1 MDLLIL
7 ELIDPEIM
15 RWLAERHRVRFAPEL
30 ASHPQQLREAL
41 YETRA
46 LILPSSI
53 SLDKSLLHFAPE
65 LRVVGRISGS
75 MENIDMVACEQA
87 AIEVVRNPTA
97 TAVAEAEFM
106 IGALLSMLR
115 QTPVVSHD
123 GMLAGRELGAATVG
137 LLGMAPAARSVAQL
151 LASFGSRVIGYDPT
165 LHASNPAWERWRVE
179 PVSLRQMFEQADAVC
194 VQLGYYSRYRGLIG
208 ERVLP
213 YCKQNQVMVSISP
226 SGLFDEAQ
234 LALALRTRR
243 TASVWFDSVQ
253 AGMLDSGRP
262 LHGLANL
269 RVTPRIASTTQESL
283 NRNAWAVAQRIDEL
297 LQSAPPRWFRGT
309 SPADFSA

>member
-15 RWLAERHRVRFAPEL
+15 RWLSERHRVRFAPEL
-30 ASHPQQLREAL
+30 ASDPHQLREAL
-41 YETRA
+41 YDARA
-46 LILPSSI
+46 LILPSSVP
-53 SLDKSLLHFAPE
+53 LDKTMLHFAPE
-65 LRVVGRISGS
+65 LRIVGRVSGS
-75 MENIDMVACEQA
+75 MDNIDAAGCAQA
-87 AIEVVRNPTA
+87 EVEVVRNPTA

-106 IGALLSMLR
+106 IGALLQMLR
-115 QTPVVSHD
+115 QTPIENSE
-123 GMLAGRELGAATVG
+123 GMLAGRELGTATVG
-137 LLGMAPAARSVAQL
+137 LVGMAPAARSVAQL
-151 LASFGSRVIGYDPT
+151 LASFGSRVVGYDPA
-165 LHASNPAWERWRVE
+165 LHSSNPSWERWRVE
-179 PVSLRQMFEQADAVC
+179 PMSLRQLFEQCDAVC

-213 YCKQNQVMVSISP
+213 YCKQHQVMVSVSP
-226 SGLFDEAQ
+226 SGLFDEAV
-234 LALALRTRR
+234 LAQALRTRR
-243 TASVWFDSVQ
+243 MAGVWFDSVE

-283 NRNAWAVAQRIDEL
+283 NRNAWAVAQRIDEM
-297 LQSAPPRWFRGT
+297 LQAAPPRWFRGT